1 MNKTFTFLF
10 ATLMVCAFAFVGC
23 KKDSPRAYADK
34 YYNAIKHQNYK
45 TVIDMMPDSKD
56 LSDEEKDGIA
66 EMMKMFYEIP
76 GGIKDYEIV
85 SEEISDDGNSAT
97 VTVKITY
104 GTGDVDEDVTYFT
117 KTKKGWQPVM
127 PGEDEEIGD
136 LIDADFDFGDY
147 LDSIEELDEVEE

>member
-1 MNKTFTFLF
+1 MF
-10 ATLMVCAFAFVGC
+10 
-23 KKDSPRAYADK
+23 DE
-34 YYNAIKHQNYK
+34 
-45 TVIDMMPDSKD
+45 
-56 LSDEEKDGIA
+56 LS
-66 EMMKMFYEIP
+66 

-127 PGEDEEIGD
+127 PGEDEEIDD